1 LTRPATAPTG
11 AWCGPG
17 GSPGSRSGPGASS
30 TDHRPAHGAPGD
42 TSSDPWRPPH
52 EFAPRR
58 PRPPVAAAAARLTA
72 LALTLVPGA
81 LASKKGSPHPEPEPA
96 PAVDLLLARGA
107 TTVTLDPGTAAALRS
122 LDIAL
127 TPVRPAWAG
136 RKGISFPITFGV
148 VDGATLAGQIRHSG
162 GLKAT
167 RGGTTVYLTR
177 YCIDIDDTPSLTGL
191 VGAAP
196 NSGARVELFD
206 LDLTNLEVIPG
217 RRHVTLKGVALTLTD
232 DAATAPN
239 GAFGDGAEP
248 FAEGLPIG
256 TARVTGRTWSRG
268 G

>member
-1 LTRPATAPTG
+1 MR
-11 AWCGPG
+11 
-17 GSPGSRSGPGASS
+17 
-30 TDHRPAHGAPGD
+30 
-42 TSSDPWRPPH
+42 
-52 EFAPRR
+52 FANRR
-58 PRPPVAAAAARLTA
+58 PRLLLAAAAALLTA

-81 LASKKGSPHPEPEPA
+81 FASKKGSPPPEPEPA

-107 TTVTLDPGTAAALRS
+107 TTVQLDAGTAEALTS
-122 LDIAL
+122 LDVAL
-127 TPVRPAWAG
+127 TPVRPAYAG
-136 RKGISFPITFGV
+136 KKGISFPITFGV

-167 RGGTTVYLTR
+167 QGDTAVYLTR
-177 YCIDIDDTPSLTGL
+177 YFIDIDDTPSLTGL

-196 NSGARVELFD
+196 NTGDRVELFD

-217 RRHVTLKGVALTLTD
+217 KRHITLKGVALTLTD
-232 DAATAPN
+232 DAATALN

-256 TARVTGRTWSRG
+256 TATVTARTWSRG

>member
-1 LTRPATAPTG
+1 MGREVGHLLP
-11 AWCGPG
+11 
-17 GSPGSRSGPGASS
+17 
-30 TDHRPAHGAPGD
+30 DHLRRGR
-42 TSSDPWRPPH
+42 WRH
-52 EFAPRR
+52 PRR
-58 PRPPVAAAAARLTA
+58 P
-72 LALTLVPGA
+72 
-81 LASKKGSPHPEPEPA
+81 
-96 PAVDLLLARGA
+96 
-107 TTVTLDPGTAAALRS
+107 DPS
-122 LDIAL
+122 L
-127 TPVRPAWAG
+127 
-136 RKGISFPITFGV
+136 
-148 VDGATLAGQIRHSG
+148 G

-167 RGGTTVYLTR
+167 RSGTTVYLTR
-177 YCIDIDDTPSLTGL
+177 YCIDIDDAPSLTGL

-217 RRHVTLKGVALTLTD
+217 RRHVTLKGAALTLTD